1 MSQADRKG
9 DERYYQAPE
18 PQGAPDAGQVIL
30 RDGSTATLRPAT
42 PEDFD
47 LLCTFLRSISKES
60 YVRRFYAETPIEV
73 AAERMLA
80 PEPRENKLV
89 LFVLAGDAV
98 HPRLLATGEYVR
110 ESPEAEVA
118 EVAFL
123 VDDAFHGKGLGTLLL
138 ERLALV
144 AARYGITR
152 FTAVTM
158 ARNRPMIS
166 MFKSSGFAVER
177 RLEYGDVEV
186 NFSILPSRES
196 VERMEMR
203 ERVATVASLYPF
215 FHPRRVAVI
224 GASTS
229 PKSASQRL
237 FKNLRAQPF
246 AGEVRLV
253 NPNLEDAAPSVA
265 ALPEPPDL
273 AIIALPPEQVLAAVD
288 ACGVVGVRALVVVTT
303 GFAETGAAGRALQE
317 ALAEHARAHGMRLI
331 GPNSLG
337 VMNLG
342 VGLNASLAPD
352 PPPSG
357 SVAVS
362 SQSGALGLAILEYA
376 AEAGLGLSSFVSLG
390 NKADVSSNDLLQYW
404 EDDEATKLI
413 LLYLASFGNPRRFAR
428 LARRVGRKKPIL
440 AVKAGRAPLTAAEA
454 GLSERAADAL
464 FQQTGVIR
472 AETFEE
478 LFDVASLLA
487 HQPLPPGPRVGVVTN
502 ASGPAALAVDT
513 LRGAGLAPFDPFA
526 SSAGGEAN
534 PFDLSAFAT
543 PEDYREAIRRA
554 LASPFD
560 ALLVVF
566 APLGTS
572 TAAEIGAVLG
582 EEVVRAREVGYAGP
596 VLGCFTGAH
605 GPLYAGRERL
615 PSYRFPESAAR
626 ALARAYAYARW
637 RAEPL
642 GTLPRFDDLDLAAA
656 RALCRAKRAQ
666 GGGWLDPEEVAT
678 LLRAFNLPLASGR
691 GATTEDE
698 AVAAAE
704 ALGYPVVLKLATNET
719 DVGDPL
725 AAPKLGLTEGA
736 AVRRAFGE
744 LRRAR
749 SAEAGPLRVWVQKMV
764 PEGTGL
770 TVGVQGDPLFGP
782 LVSFGVGGLYSEVLR
797 DRVLRVTPLTDRDAA
812 EMVRSVRSFPLL
824 LGYRG
829 HPASD
834 LKAVEET
841 LLRVSRLVEELP
853 EVTELELNP
862 LRAFAP
868 GQGVVVLSA
877 RVKIG
882 GQ

>member
-1 MSQADRKG
+1 MSQADREG
-9 DERYYQAPE
+9 DARYYQAPE

-42 PEDFD
+42 PEDFE

-89 LFVLAGDAV
+89 LFVLAGDAA

-110 ESPEAEVA
+110 ESPDAEVA

-123 VDDAFHGKGLGTLLL
+123 VDDAFHGKGLGTLIL

-144 AARYGITR
+144 AARHGITR

-166 MFKSSGFAVER
+166 MFGSSGFAVER

-196 VERMEMR
+196 VERMELR

-237 FKNLRAQPF
+237 LKHLRAQPF
-246 AGEVRLV
+246 AGEVTLV
-253 NPNLEDAAPSVA
+253 NPNLEGAAPSVA

-288 ACGVVGVRALVVVTT
+288 ACGAAGVRALVVVTT

-317 ALAEHARAHGMRLI
+317 GIAERSRAHGMRLI

-337 VMNLG
+337 VINLS
-342 VGLNASLAPD
+342 VGLNASLAPH
-352 PPPSG
+352 PPPAG

-362 SQSGALGLAILEYA
+362 SQSGALGLAILEHA
-376 AEAGLGLSSFVSLG
+376 AAAGLGLSSFVSLG

-440 AVKAGRAPLTAAEA
+440 AVKAGRAPLDAATAAEG

-472 AETFEE
+472 TETFEE

-487 HQPLPPGPRVGVVTN
+487 HQPLPRGPRVGVVTN
-502 ASGPAALAVDT
+502 ASGPAALAFDT
-513 LRGAGLAPFDPFA
+513 LRAAGLAPLDPFA
-526 SSAGGEAN
+526 PPTDDEAN

-543 PEDYREAIRRA
+543 PEDYREAVRRA

-582 EEVVRAREVGYAGP
+582 EEVVRARGAGYAGP
-596 VLGCFTGAH
+596 VLACFTGAH
-605 GPLYAGRERL
+605 EPLYAGRERL

-642 GTLPRFDDLDLAAA
+642 GTLPRFDDLDLPTA

-666 GGGWLDPEEVAT
+666 GGGWLDPEEVTT
-678 LLRAFNLPLASGR
+678 LLRAFNLPLPPGR

-704 ALGYPVVLKLATNET
+704 ALGFPVVLKLATNDT
-719 DVGDPL
+719 GVGDPR
-725 AAPKLGLTEGA
+725 AEPKLGLTESA

-744 LRRAR
+744 LRRAV
-749 SAEAGPLRVWVQKMV
+749 SEGPLRVWVQKMV

-782 LVSFGVGGLYSEVLR
+782 LVSFGMGGLYSEVLR

-834 LKAVEET
+834 LRAVEET

-853 EVTELELNP
+853 EVAELELNP
-862 LRAFAP
+862 LRAFSP

-877 RVKIG
+877 RVRIG
-882 GQ
+882 Q